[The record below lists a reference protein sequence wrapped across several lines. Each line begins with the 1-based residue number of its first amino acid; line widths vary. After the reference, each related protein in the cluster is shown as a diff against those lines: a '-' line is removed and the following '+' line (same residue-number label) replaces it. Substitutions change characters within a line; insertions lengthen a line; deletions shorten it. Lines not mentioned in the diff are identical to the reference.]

1 MELKIDVID
10 GKAMIFSPYS
20 REFVKKLKGIGDSR
34 WNSDKECWIVP
45 EDDVSLVRRYMV
57 ECYGEDDLTTDAE
70 RFDVR
75 VTALEYINAERAPV
89 VLFGRPIAR
98 AFGRDS
104 GARACDGVVLEKG
117 EFISSGSRNRWDSAI
132 LEGTVFKVRG
142 ITQAALDLEK
152 DNQKISVEK
161 VERPRVDI
169 ASLKAEKI
177 QLEAR
182 LEEINRLLAMNAY
195 ETNNLFKTAEQPLDK
210 KK

>member
-20 REFVKKLKGIGDSR
+20 REFVKKLKGIGDAR
-34 WNSDKECWIVP
+34 WNPNKECWVVP
-45 EDDVSLVRRYMV
+45 EEDVSRVRRMMV
-57 ECYGEDDLTTDAE
+57 EAYGENDLTTNAE

-75 VTALEYINAERAPV
+75 VTALEYISAERAPV

-117 EFISSGSRNRWDSAI
+117 EFISGGSRNRWDSAI
-132 LEGTVFKVRG
+132 LEGTVFKVHG

-152 DNQKISVEK
+152 DNRKIAVEK
-161 VERPRVDI
+161 I
-169 ASLKAEKI
+169 AEAEIDKAALIEE
-177 QLEAR
+177 LAR
-182 LEEINRLLAMNAY
+182 LEERVKEIKDLL
-195 ETNNLFKTAEQPLDK
+195 KTAD
-210 KK
+210 